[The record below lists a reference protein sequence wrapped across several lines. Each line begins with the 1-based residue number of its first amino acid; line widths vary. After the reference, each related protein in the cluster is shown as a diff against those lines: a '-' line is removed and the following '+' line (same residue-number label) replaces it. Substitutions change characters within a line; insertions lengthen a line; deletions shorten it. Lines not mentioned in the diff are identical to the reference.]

1 MKQGEFKDLTKDQL
15 EQAKKIAM
23 TCVDL
28 GESVKRLHSNPDFQ
42 KVISYYFNNECIRL
56 VHALGDPAVI
66 ADEKALKGIKYQM
79 YGISSFESFL
89 NFLMRQGEIEKKTL
103 QEIEDYE
110 SGKASV
116 DNNEDAVI
124 Q

>member
-15 EQAKKIAM
+15 DQAKMIAK

-28 GESVKRLHSNPDFQ
+28 GECVKRLHSNPDFQ

-56 VHALGDPAVI
+56 VHALGDPAI
-66 ADEKALKGIKYQM
+66 AADEKALKGIKHQM
-79 YGISSFESFL
+79 YGIASFEGFL
-89 NFLMRQGEIEKKTL
+89 NFLVRQGEVEKKTL

-110 SGKASV
+110 SGKSSV
-116 DNNEDAVI
+116 DDNEDTVI